1 LAVVVSDDPILPGP
15 SLPDPIVARRAR
27 VTYWV
32 QIGQRVGY
40 GCLLL
45 AMVAFAVGA
54 LTGFPG
60 YAVTASITG
69 LVAACVILPVPIVAG
84 YGVRA
89 AERDERNERRARAK
103 PPDATHQ

>member
-1 LAVVVSDDPILPGP
+1 VVNDDPVLR
-15 SLPDPIVARRAR
+15 RRAR
-27 VTYWV
+27 VARLV

-45 AMVAFAVGA
+45 AIVAFGIGA
-54 LTGFPG
+54 ATSFPDWT
-60 YAVTASITG
+60 VTVCVAA

-89 AERDERNERRARAK
+89 AERDERRATGGM
-103 PPDATHQ
+103 PPSRH

>member
-1 LAVVVSDDPILPGP
+1 MARVVSEDPILR
-15 SLPDPIVARRAR
+15 RRAR
-27 VTYWV
+27 VARLV

-45 AMVAFAVGA
+45 AIVAFGA
-54 LTGFPG
+54 ATATGFAHW
-60 YAVTASITG
+60 AVTTCIVA

-89 AERDERNERRARAK
+89 AERDERRAAAGL
-103 PPDATHQ
+103 PPSRH